1 MPLKMMVKS
10 FKKTQPSSFAQGTRL
25 WEHQVSET
33 SSSPSSQ
40 NVPPPSR
47 PSNLSVIV
55 GEDEPSTCQELYQ
68 KYCHGFLHTF
78 EYCLCVSTVRIHRHL
93 ANSGIMVGGAP
104 SFSRGVMCVC
114 MCAHTCLG
122 AGQGRPVT
130 TLSEQ
135 LLLCSLS

>member
-10 FKKTQPSSFAQGTRL
+10 FKKTQLFSFAQGTRL

-33 SSSPSSQ
+33 SSSFFPKCPSTFPTQ
-40 NVPPPSR
+40 QP
-47 PSNLSVIV
+47 LSHHR
-55 GEDEPSTCQELYQ
+55 EDELPFAKNPS

-104 SFSRGVMCVC
+104 SFSRGMCVYVC
-114 MCAHTCLG
+114 VHAWG
-122 AGQGRPVT
+122 AGQGT
-130 TLSEQ
+130 SSHHFQGTALA
-135 LLLCSLS
+135 LLFILKV